1 MAINDSFDLR
11 EQGAT
16 AECEVFVC
24 GERRDREIKLVQ
36 RVLSRYVPFRG
47 KNFPAVTQ
55 EDAVHG
61 GIQLMRFVVQ
71 RIVQSYA
78 ISACP
83 RTSSIRLT

>member
-36 RVLSRYVPFRG
+36 RVLSRKETKRPCCLTR
-47 KNFPAVTQ
+47 FPATRSFMN
-55 EDAVHG
+55 
-61 GIQLMRFVVQ
+61 I
-71 RIVQSYA
+71 IYA
-78 ISACP
+78 C
-83 RTSSIRLT
+83 LL